1 MERRQQQRIA
11 TDIAAILNYP
21 PLGLLGMRIR
31 DISPN
36 GAFVHSPSVRLN
48 LHNTVELLA
57 NVPCRERL
65 VDPILATV
73 VRTTRDGAGL
83 MFLTPNPGYPEALAI
98 SPSCKTATA
107 GTPEKTPH
115 GKRRTKIFTL

>member
-36 GAFVHSPSVRLN
+36 GAFVQSHSVRLN

-83 MFLTPNPGYPEALAI
+83 MFLTPNPAYPKALLV
-98 SPSCKTATA
+98 SPSCTKVASE
-107 GTPEKTPH
+107 PP
-115 GKRRTKIFTL
+115 RRTGRRKIFLP